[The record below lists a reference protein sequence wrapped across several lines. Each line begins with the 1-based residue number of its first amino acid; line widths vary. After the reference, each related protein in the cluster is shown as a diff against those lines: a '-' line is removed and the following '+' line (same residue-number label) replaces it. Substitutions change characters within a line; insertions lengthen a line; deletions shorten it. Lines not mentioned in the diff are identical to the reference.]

1 MRISDWSSD
10 VCSSDLA
17 FLGVADGFDF
27 EVSFSDEGAGLTI
40 LNDAGAGNA
49 MIFRGGT
56 GDDAFDGGIGNDRV
70 DGGGGQD
77 SLTGGV
83 GADGFVLRAADA
95 ARSEEHT
102 SELQSL
108 MRISYAVFC
117 LNKKQTQRR
126 KSNY

>member
-10 VCSSDLA
+10 VCSSDLDFFGFFTAAGGLTVGDDLSYA

-70 DGGGGQD
+70 DGG
-77 SLTGGV
+77 
-83 GADGFVLRAADA
+83 
-95 ARSEEHT
+95 RSEE
-102 SELQSL
+102 
-108 MRISYAVFC
+108 
-117 LNKKQTQRR
+117 RR
-126 KSNY
+126 VGKECVSTCRSRRWPYH

>member
-10 VCSSDLA
+10 VCSSDLDFFGFFTAAGGLTVGDDLSYA

-77 SLTGGV
+77 SQIG
-83 GADGFVLRAADA
+83 RA
-95 ARSEEHT
+95 H
-102 SELQSL
+102 
-108 MRISYAVFC
+108 V
-117 LNKKQTQRR
+117 
-126 KSNY
+126 

>member
-1 MRISDWSSD
+1 MQICNGRVAGGFFGFFTAAGCLT
-10 VCSSDLA
+10 VCDALSYA

-83 GADGFVLRAADA
+83 GADVFVLD
-95 ARSEEHT
+95 
-102 SELQSL
+102 
-108 MRISYAVFC
+108 
-117 LNKKQTQRR
+117 R
-126 KSNY
+126 KSTRLNSSH